1 MQWYEVKLEIL
12 ASFLINRK
20 PDRLKTETQIG
31 AGFLFSN
38 EYQGVLLEVRNR
50 LFISSLSPFCIYEH
64 IFLSVE
70 F

>member
-12 ASFLINRK
+12 ASFLIKRK

-38 EYQGVLLEVRNR
+38 EYQGVLFAVRNL
-50 LFISSLSPFCIYEH
+50 LFISSFSPFCMY
-64 IFLSVE
+64 FSTFSSVE